1 MRLRTNIIPPKE
13 AVPFPPAA
21 ENRNAW
27 LDLCRVFAIFAVVLT
42 HTVEKIYP
50 LYPLDV
56 HESFSPAQRIIA
68 LLLFTIGRLGVPV
81 FLFLSG
87 YLLPGRYA
95 ATSTEAYV
103 NFLKKKWIPLFLC
116 IELWYAIYV
125 VLMSVLGKSRFS
137 FRFLLSCMT
146 FSSHPPLTHVWYMEM
161 ILGLSLVFP
170 LLGLLKTVFGKQGIF
185 VLFAASVFCHFV
197 RPLSQICWID
207 LSFLG
212 DCYLSY
218 VLFGYCIF
226 LSKNRLEKILAY
238 KSVYALLL
246 FLFIANLGFCVFRQ
260 NQTTPFRLM
269 WYNNLSIIPA
279 AMFPPLLL
287 LPLGKWHNSLLKYI
301 SIHAFAV
308 YLMHN
313 LVLTLFHSSFSS
325 ISARSL
331 RVFSAW
337 LISTT
342 TPLLI
347 TFALSKCPRIKQW
360 LFLVKRSS

>member
-1 MRLRTNIIPPKE
+1 MAFQKGAFL
-13 AVPFPPAA
+13 FPPAP

-27 LDLCRVFAIFAVVLT
+27 LDLCRIFAIFAVVLT
-42 HTVEKIYP
+42 HSVEKFYP

-56 HESFSPAQRIIA
+56 HASFSPAQRIIA

-103 NFLKKKWIPLFLC
+103 KFLKKKWIPLFLC
-116 IELWYAIYV
+116 VELWYAIYV
-125 VLMSVLGKSRFS
+125 ILMSAFGKCIFS

-146 FSSHPPLTHVWYMEM
+146 FSSRPPLTHVWYMEM
-161 ILGLSLVFP
+161 ILGLYLVFP

-185 VLFAASVFCHFV
+185 VLFAGSVFCHLV
-197 RPLSQICWID
+197 RPLFQICWID

-218 VLFGYCIF
+218 VLFGYCVF
-226 LSKNRLEKILAY
+226 LSKNRLEKIFAH

-269 WYNNLSIIPA
+269 WYDNLSIIPV

-313 LVLTLFHSSFSS
+313 VVLTLFRSALSA

-331 RVFSAW
+331 RVFSAC
-337 LISTT
+337 LISIT

-347 TFALSKCPRIKQW
+347 TFALYKCPRVKQW
-360 LFLVKRSS
+360 LFLVKSAS